1 MLLRVCLICL
11 ILAKVITQS
20 CGPEECEI
28 KAALVINLLKF
39 LSDDRDLN
47 FCVNSSSPLKQ
58 LLKIGFDKQA
68 SVLSHVKLS
77 FIEKF
82 DNSCDIVFLERNQ
95 DTPSSAFI
103 ISNGI
108 DVDHYN
114 LKIFLAGNKFR
125 FSLNLKRESTVK
137 IDPRLINLAYEVV
150 R

>member
-1 MLLRVCLICL
+1 
-11 ILAKVITQS
+11 
-20 CGPEECEI
+20 
-28 KAALVINLLKF
+28 
-39 LSDDRDLN
+39 
-47 FCVNSSSPLKQ
+47 
-58 LLKIGFDKQA
+58 
-68 SVLSHVKLS
+68 
-77 FIEKF
+77 
-82 DNSCDIVFLERNQ
+82 VFLERNQ

-108 DVDHYN
+108 DVDNFN